1 VLRSKRW
8 IAQRWLVAFSLGFVL
23 TVLAAMR
30 HQWTQTA
37 VLAALTVLAGVMGG
51 LRWRRSGGA

>member
-1 VLRSKRW
+1 MPKSKRW
-8 IAQRWLVAFSLGFVL
+8 IAQRWLVAFSLGFVM

-30 HQWTQTA
+30 YQWDQAA

-51 LRWRRSGGA
+51 LLWRQAGGA